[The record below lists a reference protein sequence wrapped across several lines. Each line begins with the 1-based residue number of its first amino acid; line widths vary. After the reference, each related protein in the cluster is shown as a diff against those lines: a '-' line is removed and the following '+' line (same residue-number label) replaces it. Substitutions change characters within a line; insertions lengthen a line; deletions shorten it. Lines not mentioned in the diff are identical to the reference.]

1 MTARRRTLALA
12 LLPLAFLL
20 LMSILPLLRLLQE
33 GRGQFSVGLL
43 ADSYLQ
49 WRIVWSLLQA
59 AASCV
64 AALLVGLP
72 LAWCLARYQF
82 PGRSLTL
89 RLLMLPFVMPIMT
102 AARALGA
109 TLAGKPT
116 EAVFPVMPVAIK
128 TPALPLLVAAPA
140 PGHSGQWQSVEEQV
154 WQFNSDSG
162 ECLGFVLAG
171 KQTAQRSKAM
181 QWLTPA

>member
-1 MTARRRTLALA
+1 MTEGRRTLALA

-33 GRGQFSVGLL
+33 GQGQFSVGLL

-82 PGRSLTL
+82 PG
-89 RLLMLPFVMPIMT
+89 
-102 AARALGA
+102 AA
-109 TLAGKPT
+109 
-116 EAVFPVMPVAIK
+116 
-128 TPALPLLVAAPA
+128 
-140 PGHSGQWQSVEEQV
+140 
-154 WQFNSDSG
+154 
-162 ECLGFVLAG
+162 
-171 KQTAQRSKAM
+171 
-181 QWLTPA
+181 